1 MDADEVLSED
11 LEDER
16 IDKEFVAEQL
26 FNMAATLD
34 YSDSAG
40 EYVLPVVLFKFL

>member
-40 EYVLPVVLFKFL
+40 ELYQLFYLF